1 VVRRRIWKPRQ
12 VRRGLL
18 RLGFTEDPGRGKG
31 DHVWFYKQVECL
43 SGESHTI
50 TTMVDM
56 GVEDIPHRT
65 MFYILDALALDEET
79 FYQAYRGQYTEAAYA
94 EYLLTVP
101 KQRLM
106 PPAMRQ

>member
-1 VVRRRIWKPRQ
+1 
-12 VRRGLL
+12 
-18 RLGFTEDPGRGKG
+18 
-31 DHVWFYKQVECL
+31 
-43 SGESHTI
+43 
-50 TTMVDM
+50 MVDM